1 MSRKATIIL
10 IAFLILSLIPTS
22 SFHTPTHAQVPEVK
36 YLVVLFEFEDLN
48 HTKSVEEMRS
58 ITIDQVQAYYDEV
71 SYGKIRVIGEFI
83 PRWIKIPYKV
93 NHLNLFQWSFNS
105 EDMWKIDNKARDLCD
120 QLIGGVEYSTRFIV
134 YAGKV
139 WGHAYSAWKMTF
151 QNEFYGASVYCHELG
166 HVLGL
171 PDLYSYVASQQ
182 GKYSGANVGYWDLM
196 AHDRYQHFCSW
207 SKVKLGWI
215 EKPQIV
221 DIKDKFQGTFIIDAI
236 ENRTARLLLVRVHLS
251 ETLAYYVEVRAR
263 LGVDAKLDRRMRMGV
278 LILLVNGLLDPK
290 EGGVVVVDSHPNS
303 YSSSTPWAELFD
315 APFSVGRNETVALI
329 SRERNLSV
337 IVLSKIGHSCKIML
351 GDVATGE
358 KAIEA
363 NNIIAQAE
371 DAVSKAEKES
381 RLKGLDDA
389 RSQLTKANNAYSSA
403 QFPDAISAAKTTIE
417 LANAATKMPIVTSTP
432 VTETVTPTRTET
444 AVTPFLPS
452 STVVLAIVGIV
463 ALVAVGALLM
473 LRRGKK
479 PVSVISSLST
489 PSKPATKYCIE
500 CGKEMSPD
508 ENFCKHCGARQVS

>member
-1 MSRKATIIL
+1 MSRKAALLL
-10 IAFLILSLIPTS
+10 IVFLILPLIPTAD
-22 SFHTPTHAQVPEVK
+22 FHAPVSAQVPEVK

-93 NHLNLFQWSFNS
+93 KHLNLFQWSFNG
-105 EDMWKIDNKARDLCD
+105 EDMWKIDSKARDLVD

-139 WGHAYSAWKMTF
+139 WGHAYSALKMTF

-215 EKPQIV
+215 EKHQIV
-221 DIKDKFQGTFIIDAI
+221 DVKDKFQGTFTIDAI
-236 ENRTARLLLVRVHLS
+236 ENRTAKLLLARVHLT
-251 ETLAYYVEVRAR
+251 ETQAYYIEVRAR
-263 LGVDAKLDRRMRMGV
+263 LGVDAKLDSRIRMGV

-303 YSSSTPWAELFD
+303 YNPNTPWAELFD
-315 APFSVGRNETVALI
+315 APFSVGKNETAALI
-329 SRERNLSV
+329 NKEKSLSI
-337 IVLSKIGHSCKIML
+337 IVLSKIGYSCRVML
-351 GDVATGE
+351 GDAATGE

-363 NNIIAQAE
+363 NNIITQAE
-371 DAVSKAEKES
+371 DAVSKAERES

-403 QFPDAISAAKTTIE
+403 QFPEAITAAKTTIE
-417 LANAATKMPIVTSTP
+417 LANAATKMPTVTTTTP
-432 VTETVTPTRTET
+432 VKETVTPTRTET
-444 AVTPFLPS
+444 TVAPSLPS
-452 STVVLAIVGIV
+452 NTIVLAVVGI
-463 ALVAVGALLM
+463 AVLLAIAATLM
-473 LRRGKK
+473 ARKGKK
-479 PVSVISSLST
+479 PT
-489 PSKPATKYCIE
+489 PEQEPQIQ
-500 CGKEMSPD
+500 PP
-508 ENFCKHCGARQVS
+508 QPP

>member
-196 AHDRYQHFCSW
+196 AHGLYQHFCSW

-303 YSSSTPWAELFD
+303 YSSNTPWAELFD

-329 SRERNLSV
+329 NREKNLSI

-351 GDVATGE
+351 GEAATGD

-363 NNIIAQAE
+363 NTIIVQAD
-371 DAVSKAEKES
+371 DAVSKAERES
-381 RLKGLDDA
+381 RLKGLDEA
-389 RSQLTKANNAYSSA
+389 KSHLTKANDAYSTS
-403 QFPDAISAAKTTIE
+403 QFAEAITAARAAIE
-417 LANAATKMPIVTSTP
+417 SANAATKMPP
-432 VTETVTPTRTET
+432 VTTTTPLTLTTTPTRTET
-444 AVTPFLPS
+444 VTMPTLPS
-452 STVVLAIVGIV
+452 NTVLLAVVGAV
-463 ALVAVGALLM
+463 AMIAVAVIVIV
-473 LRRGKK
+473 RKGKK
-479 PVSVISSLST
+479 T
-489 PSKPATKYCIE
+489 
-500 CGKEMSPD
+500 SPTL
-508 ENFCKHCGARQVS
+508 KT